1 MSYSRNFGF
10 RDFTNIVRDGRN
22 KTPATGDPLVLGTA
36 VVVDPAN
43 PGQVKVPAADASPSA
58 LSGILVYE
66 HIQYKGVDASLT
78 EAVDMDTAP
87 KGAYVQVV
95 HGPGVKVWFKNTTTK
110 TLADGREIAGRTMV
124 AGAGATPTLA
134 VGDMLTPATDGTWKE
149 TADPADAWMVVES
162 IDIDRGLVEARLT
175 F

>member
-10 RDFTNIVRDGRN
+10 RDFTNIIRDGRN
-22 KTPATGDPLVLGTA
+22 KTPSTGNPLVLGTA

-43 PGQVKVPAADASPSA
+43 PGVVKVPAADDSPSA

-66 HIQYKGVDASLT
+66 HIQYKGVDAALT
-78 EAVDMDTAP
+78 ESVDMDTAP
-87 KGAYVQVV
+87 KGQYVQIV
-95 HGPGVKVWFKNTTTK
+95 HGPGVKVWFKNTPEV
-110 TLADGREIAGRTMV
+110 TLADGTVRAARTMV

-134 VGDMLTPATDGTWKE
+134 VGDLLTVDTDGTWKE
-149 TADPADAWMVVES
+149 TSTAADAWAVVES
-162 IDIDRGLVEARLT
+162 VDTTRGLVEARLT